1 MKKVL
6 LSFLL
11 AASLSAAPVP
21 YSKIEPVLEETWDR
35 SYPVRYSKIIKK
47 DLLGKGI
54 MVLRNKS
61 GSEEYLYSFKVF
73 FPRYSFTDSKL
84 VAETEGREIIVR
96 LYHNPSDKENPY
108 RIDLG
113 EFTEKYEL
121 GKALRW
127 IK

>member
-1 MKKVL
+1 
-6 LSFLL
+6 
-11 AASLSAAPVP
+11 
-21 YSKIEPVLEETWDR
+21 
-35 SYPVRYSKIIKK
+35 
-47 DLLGKGI
+47 GKGI
-54 MVLRNKS
+54 MVLRSKS
-61 GSEEYLYSFKVF
+61 GGEEYLYSFKVF
-73 FPRYSFTDSKL
+73 FPRYSFADSKL

-96 LYHNPSDKENPY
+96 LYHNPADKENPY